1 MYVNEFCLLC
11 IFCILKYIYK
21 WTSIKGMRK
30 SYVCIIKNETQPVL
44 GPYDFRVWLQ
54 C

>member
-1 MYVNEFCLLC
+1 MNFVYYVYFVFWN
-11 IFCILKYIYK
+11 IYIYK